1 LLWGRRNLRNEKF
14 KKLNFSFD
22 INKQQ
27 AIIVITLIWLNL
39 YFKTM
44 TDIKQ
49 KKENVKMHLKDLR
62 QNLKKMHL
70 AVTQDLTLPQ
80 PDEVKKLMYKMDQL
94 LNLIET
100 K

>member
-1 LLWGRRNLRNEKF
+1 
-14 KKLNFSFD
+14 
-22 INKQQ
+22 
-27 AIIVITLIWLNL
+27 
-39 YFKTM
+39 M

-70 AVTQDLTLPQ
+70 SVTEELILPH
-80 PDEVKKLMYKMDQL
+80 PDEVKTLMNKMDQL
-94 LNLIET
+94 LKIIES